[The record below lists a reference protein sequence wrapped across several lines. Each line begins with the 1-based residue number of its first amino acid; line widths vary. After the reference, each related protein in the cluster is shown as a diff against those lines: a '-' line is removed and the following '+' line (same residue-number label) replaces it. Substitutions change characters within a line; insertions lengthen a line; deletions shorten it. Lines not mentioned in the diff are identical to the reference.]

1 MPAAP
6 DSASGERGS
15 AAVEFALVLPLA
27 LILVLGL
34 VQVGVFARDRLLVEA
49 AARAGART
57 AAVTDDLA
65 AVRAAA
71 LTAAPVLVDGNLA
84 LEVVR
89 AGIRGDP
96 VSVRVTYL
104 DPVRVPFVGWLIRDG
119 VTMTT
124 TTVARQEFG

>member
-71 LTAAPVLVDGNLA
+71 LTAAPALVDGNLA

>member
-1 MPAAP
+1 MPAAR
-6 DSASGERGS
+6 SASERGS

-49 AARAGART
+49 AARAAART
-57 AAVTDDLA
+57 AAVTDDPA
-65 AVRAAA
+65 APRAAA
-71 LTAAPVLVDGNLA
+71 LAAAPALDDANLS

-89 AGIRGDP
+89 AGTRGDP
-96 VSVRVTYL
+96 VSVHVSYV
-104 DPVRVPFVGWLIRDG
+104 DPVRVPFIGWLIRDG
-119 VTMTT
+119 VTMST